1 MGAGFCAHFI
11 FTGGFIINYVQPTQR
26 PKKQQDDLINERIP
40 FQSIRVIGPD
50 GDQLG
55 IMPKAKAIQVAQTYS
70 LDLVCVTKEANPP
83 VCKILNYGKYR
94 FEKQKKEKEM
104 KKTQKAKEISIKEVQ
119 LTPVIGQHDL
129 ETKAKLANKYLV
141 AGDKIKVVLRF
152 RGRQLTHTE
161 VGQEVMDRFIEAC
174 AENSV
179 VEKKP
184 VLDGKLLTA
193 VLASKFKK

>member
-40 FQSIRVIGPD
+40 FQSVRVIGPD

-55 IMPKAKAIQVAQTYS
+55 IMPKSKAIQVAQTYS